1 MAIFVSSQ
9 SMGCM
14 WFDWS
19 QVVGNTFLLLLP
31 CKNGGGTFTSFR
43 QQLASCLLKATSE
56 KGRKMHRGAFR
67 VGPYR

>member
-19 QVVGNTFLLLLP
+19 QVVGSTFLLLLL
-31 CKNGGGTFTSFR
+31 CKSEGGIF
-43 QQLASCLLKATSE
+43 ASLPAVS
-56 KGRKMHRGAFR
+56 
-67 VGPYR
+67 